1 MDNKEVPVVSI
12 LGHLVTFAN
21 VSDALI
27 YDVGI
32 LAMRYAACGAR
43 KVGCMNTPIR
53 VNRLLDV

>member
-1 MDNKEVPVVSI
+1 MPVVSI

-32 LAMRYAACGAR
+32 LAMKYAACGAR